1 MRFISIKIMEIPSTT
16 NSLIII
22 IDGESPLPRISLIF
36 GGMKFRLQ
44 DQPLIIMTM
53 IKD

>member
-1 MRFISIKIMEIPSTT
+1 MGFISIKIMEILSTT
-16 NSLIII
+16 SSSIII
-22 IDGESPLPRISLIF
+22 IDGESPLPSISLKF
-36 GGMKFRLQ
+36 GGMKFKLR